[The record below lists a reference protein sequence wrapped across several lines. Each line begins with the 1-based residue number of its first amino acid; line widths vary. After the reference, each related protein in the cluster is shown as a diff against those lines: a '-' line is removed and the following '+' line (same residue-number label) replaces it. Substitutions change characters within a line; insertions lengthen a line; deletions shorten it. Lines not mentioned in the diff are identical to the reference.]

1 MTIWNILYTILIM
14 PLQLF
19 FEVVYV
25 VADKLIDNPG
35 LSIIVLSLAINFLV
49 LPLYRRADAMQEEER
64 DMEKK
69 LHAGVKHIK
78 KTFKGDERMMILQT
92 YYRQNNYRPTDVFK
106 GSISLFLEIPFFI
119 AAYHFLSHLGALEG
133 VSFGVIRD
141 LGAPD
146 GLLTI
151 AGHSINVLP
160 FIMTAVNL
168 VSCIIFTKGHPLKTK
183 IQLYSMAIFFLIFL
197 YTSPSGLVFYW
208 TLNNVFSLVKT
219 IFYKLKNPKQIVFI
233 LFAAVGAII
242 AGYGLFAY
250 ESESWKRELAVP
262 AVGFVM
268 MLPLIWMLIQK
279 LTGLKWKKPEI
290 KPNPRLFFIC
300 GIYMAVLVG
309 LLIPSFVIK
318 DSPQEFV
325 DVFYYRNP
333 LWYLVS
339 SGGLAIGTFIIW
351 FGVFYWLMK
360 KENKFFFE
368 YGMLGLCIIATINY
382 MGFGK
387 KLGVISPSLE
397 YANGINYT
405 WQEQL
410 LNFAVL
416 GVVLVAVLLLLL
428 RVKFVKKN
436 IHQLALIG
444 AAALFVIGMRN
455 VVVVAK
461 EVKSSNYA
469 LEQMKVNDPQFTLS
483 TSGKNVV
490 VIMMDKAMNEYI
502 PYIMNEKPEL
512 MESFAGFTY
521 YSNVISYG
529 CSTNFGSPPLYGG
542 YEYTPVEMNIRD
554 TESLQSK
561 QNEALLVMPVIFE
574 QNDYQVTVCEPT
586 YANYKWVPDLSI
598 YDEYP
603 DIHTCITKGAFY
615 DEEQKQEVINNNSRN
630 FFCYGLLKV
639 APLTAQSLIYDY
651 GNYNMAEGSNA
662 LTSQKRNGL
671 YMADG
676 KMVSFMESY
685 NVLDQFPEMTKIE
698 DSETNT
704 FMMIS
709 NEATHDVMYLQ
720 EPEYVPV
727 SHVDN
732 TQYELENSDRYTVNG
747 VTLNMTIEEHFR
759 LYQSNMGSMLKLAEW
774 LDYLKEQGVYDNT
787 RIIIVADHG
796 CPPYQMD
803 HLVLNPDGGIWY
815 DLEYYYPLLM
825 VKDFNSQEF
834 TTSEEFMT
842 NGDVPTLAF
851 EGLIDNPIN
860 PSTGNPITND
870 EKYEH
875 PQYVFASAE
884 WNVYENNGNTFIP
897 KGVWFSVQD
906 DMRKLENWQ
915 VLNSNATLPDVSEDE
930 LR

>member
-1 MTIWNILYTILIM
+1 
-14 PLQLF
+14 
-19 FEVVYV
+19 
-25 VADKLIDNPG
+25 
-35 LSIIVLSLAINFLV
+35 
-49 LPLYRRADAMQEEER
+49 MQEEER

-183 IQLYSMAIFFLIFL
+183 IQLYSMAIFFLFFL

-233 LFAAVGAII
+233 LFAVVGAII
-242 AGYGLFAY
+242 AGYGLFVY
-250 ESESWKRELAVP
+250 ESESWKRELAIP
-262 AVGFVM
+262 AVGFAM
-268 MLPLIWMLIQK
+268 MLPLIIYYTHK
-279 LTGLKWKKPEI
+279 LMSKKTGFGLKRPDI
-290 KPNPRLFFIC
+290 KSNPRLFFLC
-300 GIYMAVLVG
+300 GIYLAVLIG
-309 LLIPSFVIK
+309 LLIPSAVLK
-318 DSPQEFV
+318 ASPQEFV
-325 DVFYYRNP
+325 DVFYYRHP

-360 KENKFFFE
+360 KENRFIFE
-368 YGMLGLCIIATINY
+368 YAMLGLSVIATVNY
-382 MGFGK
+382 MVFGS
-387 KLGVISPSLE
+387 KLGIISASLE
-397 YANGINYT
+397 YVDGIDYT
-405 WQEQL
+405 WKEQL
-410 LNFAVL
+410 INL
-416 GVVLVAVLLLLL
+416 GVLLIVIIVVLLLL
-428 RVKFVKKN
+428 RISFVRKN
-436 IHQLALIG
+436 VHQVALIG
-444 AAALFVIGMRN
+444 AIALSIIGIRN
-455 VVVVAK
+455 VSVVAK
-461 EVKSSNYA
+461 AVKESNYA
-469 LEQMKVNDPQFTLS
+469 MEQMQVNDPRFTLS
-483 TSGKNVV
+483 KSGKNVV
-490 VIMMDKAMNEYI
+490 VIMMDRAMNEYV

-512 MESFAGFTY
+512 KESFAGFTY
-521 YSNVISYG
+521 YSNVISFG
-529 CSTNFGSPPLYGG
+529 NATNFGSPALYGG

-554 TESLQSK
+554 TDSLQSK

-598 YDEYP
+598 YDDYP
-603 DIHTCITKGAFY
+603 DIHTCITRGAFY
-615 DEEQKQEVINNNSRN
+615 DEEQKQEVITNNSRN

-639 APLTAQSLIYDY
+639 APLPLQSLIYDY
-651 GNYNMAEGSNA
+651 GNYNMAEGSNG
-662 LTSQKRNGL
+662 LTTQIQDGL
-671 YMADG
+671 YLASG
-676 KMVSFMESY
+676 KSSSFMESY
-685 NVLDQFPEMTKIE
+685 NVLDQFPEMTQITE
-698 DSETNT
+698 DDINT

-709 NEATHDVMYLQ
+709 NDATHDTMYLQ
-720 EPEYVPV
+720 APDYVPTDR
-727 SHVDN
+727 VDN
-732 TQYELENSDRYTVNG
+732 TQYEMENADRFTLDG
-747 VTLNMTIEEHFR
+747 VTLKMVTGMHYTH
-759 LYQSNMGSMLKLAEW
+759 YQSNMASMLKIAEW
-774 LDYLKEQGVYDNT
+774 LDYLKEEGIYDNT

-803 HLVLNPDGGIWY
+803 SLIMSPECEIWY

-825 VKDFNSQEF
+825 VKDFNSHEF

-851 EGLIDNPIN
+851 DGLIDEPIN
-860 PSTGNPITND
+860 PSTGNRITND

-875 PQYVFASAE
+875 PQYVWGSTG
-884 WNVYENNGNTFIP
+884 WDINQNNGNTFKP
-897 KGVWFSVQD
+897 EGVWLSVHT
-906 DMRKLENWQ
+906 DMRDMNNWK